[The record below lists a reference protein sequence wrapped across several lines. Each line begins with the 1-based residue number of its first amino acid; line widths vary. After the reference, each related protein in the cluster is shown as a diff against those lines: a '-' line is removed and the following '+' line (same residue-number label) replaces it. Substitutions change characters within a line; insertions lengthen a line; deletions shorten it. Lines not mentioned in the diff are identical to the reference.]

1 MKNKK
6 MIIIIIIIVLI
17 YIFSFNMVYLYQEN
31 IYKEKYNMFVNNII
45 SVIKEK
51 YPNISNKN
59 IIDILNN
66 QTNLNYLNEYG
77 IDYDNEFAL
86 ISMDKENKKIFIIN
100 NVILSLFILILS
112 IILIINKKYENNKL
126 EEIIHLIEEIN
137 KKNYNLNI
145 KGTDETMI
153 SKLKNEIYK
162 TVVMLKNDAENSLK
176 DKIIIK
182 AYLEDISHQLKTPL
196 TVINIALDNLIDNPN
211 MDEKNRS
218 EFISKIAKENAN
230 INNLIQNI
238 LKLSKFDV
246 NVINFVNKSVS
257 IKELLNK
264 TIDKISLI
272 ADLKNINIKVNI
284 LNDFNLNIDINWQ
297 IEALSNIVKNAIE
310 HSKENNIVYINCSD
324 NKIYSKIEI
333 INNGIISDKEL
344 NKIFDRFYTNKK
356 GYSENVGIG
365 LSLAKNI
372 IEKKK
377 EDKMTWQK
385 FYEMYDLYG
394 SEHEV
399 WNDYLTTKKEV
410 TKAATVASA
419 TDFLS
424 WFKSVDLDS
433 LQEGIN
439 SVSRVIGVLQD
450 FGTKDTTSSNKV
462 EYKPRPLYKHFED

>member
-6 MIIIIIIIVLI
+6 TIILIIVIILI
-17 YIFSFNMVYLYQEN
+17 YVFSFNMVYLYQEN

-59 IIDILNN
+59 IMDILNN
-66 QTNLNYLNEYG
+66 KTNLNYLNEYG
-77 IDYDNEFAL
+77 IDVDDEFAL
-86 ISMDKENKKIFIIN
+86 ISMHKENKKIFIIN
-100 NVILSLFILILS
+100 NVILGSFILALS
-112 IILIINKKYENNKL
+112 IILIINKNYENNKL

-153 SKLKNEIYK
+153 SKLKNEMYK
-162 TVVMLKNDAENSLK
+162 TVVMLKNDADNSLK
-176 DKIIIK
+176 DKLIIK
-182 AYLEDISHQLKTPL
+182 TYLEDISHQLKTLL
-196 TVINIALDNLIDNPN
+196 TVINISLDNLIDNPN
-211 MDEKNRS
+211 MDEKNRN
-218 EFISKIAKENAN
+218 EFISKISKEVTN
-230 INNLIQNI
+230 INNLIQNL

-264 TIDKISLI
+264 SIDKISLI

-284 LNDFNLNIDINWQ
+284 LNDFNLNIDLNWQ

-310 HSKENNIVYINCSD
+310 HSNENDMVYINCND

-333 INNGIISDKEL
+333 INNGIINDKDL

-356 GYSENVGIG
+356 GYSESVGIG

-372 IEKKK
+372 IEKNNGKI
-377 EDKMTWQK
+377 DV
-385 FYEMYDLYG
+385 Y
-394 SEHEV
+394 S
-399 WNDYLTTKKEV
+399 
-410 TKAATVASA
+410 
-419 TDFLS
+419 
-424 WFKSVDLDS
+424 
-433 LQEGIN
+433 
-439 SVSRVIGVLQD
+439 
-450 FGTKDTTSSNKV
+450 KDGKTIFTIKY
-462 EYKPRPLYKHFED
+462 YK

>member
-6 MIIIIIIIVLI
+6 TIILIIIIILI
-17 YIFSFNMVYLYQEN
+17 YTFSFNMVYLYQEN

-51 YPNISNKN
+51 YPDISNKD

-66 QTNLNYLNEYG
+66 KTNLNYLNEYG

-100 NVILSLFILILS
+100 NVILGSFILILS
-112 IILIINKKYENNKL
+112 IILIINKKYENKKL

-153 SKLKNEIYK
+153 SKLKNEMYK
-162 TVVMLKNDAENSLK
+162 TVVMLKNGAENSLK

-182 AYLEDISHQLKTPL
+182 TYLEDISHQLKTPL

-211 MDEKNRS
+211 MDEKNRN

-230 INNLIQNI
+230 INNLIQNL

-257 IKELLNK
+257 IKEFLNK
-264 TIDKISLI
+264 IVDKISLI

-284 LNDFNLNIDINWQ
+284 LNDFNLNIDLNWQ

-310 HSKENNIVYINCSD
+310 HSKENDIIYINCND
-324 NKIYSKIEI
+324 NKIYSKIEV
-333 INNGIISDKEL
+333 INNGTINDKEL

-356 GYSENVGIG
+356 GYSESVGIG

-372 IEKKK
+372 IEKNNGKI
-377 EDKMTWQK
+377 DV
-385 FYEMYDLYG
+385 Y
-394 SEHEV
+394 S
-399 WNDYLTTKKEV
+399 
-410 TKAATVASA
+410 
-419 TDFLS
+419 
-424 WFKSVDLDS
+424 
-433 LQEGIN
+433 
-439 SVSRVIGVLQD
+439 
-450 FGTKDTTSSNKV
+450 KDGKTIFTIKY
-462 EYKPRPLYKHFED
+462 YK

>member
-6 MIIIIIIIVLI
+6 TIILIIIIILI
-17 YIFSFNMVYLYQEN
+17 YTFSFNMVYLYQEN

-51 YPNISNKN
+51 YPDINNKD

-66 QTNLNYLNEYG
+66 KTNLNYLNEYG

-100 NVILSLFILILS
+100 NVILGSFILILS
-112 IILIINKKYENNKL
+112 IILIINKKYENKKL

-182 AYLEDISHQLKTPL
+182 TYLEDISHQLKTPL

-211 MDEKNRS
+211 MDEKNRN

-230 INNLIQNI
+230 INNLIQNL

-257 IKELLNK
+257 IKEFLNK
-264 TIDKISLI
+264 IVDKISLI

-284 LNDFNLNIDINWQ
+284 LNDFNLNIDLNWQ

-310 HSKENNIVYINCSD
+310 HSKENDIIYINCND
-324 NKIYSKIEI
+324 NKIYSKIEV
-333 INNGIISDKEL
+333 INNGTINDKEL

-356 GYSENVGIG
+356 GYSESVGIG

-372 IEKKK
+372 IEKNNGKI
-377 EDKMTWQK
+377 DV
-385 FYEMYDLYG
+385 Y
-394 SEHEV
+394 S
-399 WNDYLTTKKEV
+399 
-410 TKAATVASA
+410 
-419 TDFLS
+419 
-424 WFKSVDLDS
+424 
-433 LQEGIN
+433 
-439 SVSRVIGVLQD
+439 
-450 FGTKDTTSSNKV
+450 KDGKTIFTIKY
-462 EYKPRPLYKHFED
+462 YK

>member
-6 MIIIIIIIVLI
+6 TIILIIVIILI
-17 YIFSFNMVYLYQEN
+17 YTFSFNMVYLYQEN

-51 YPNISNKN
+51 YPDISNKD

-66 QTNLNYLNEYG
+66 KTNLNYLNEYG

-182 AYLEDISHQLKTPL
+182 TYLEDISHQLKTPL

-230 INNLIQNI
+230 INNLIQNL

-257 IKELLNK
+257 IKEFLNK
-264 TIDKISLI
+264 IVDKISLI

-284 LNDFNLNIDINWQ
+284 LNDFNLNIDLNWQ

-310 HSKENNIVYINCSD
+310 YSKENDIVYINCND
-324 NKIYSKIEI
+324 NKIYSKIEV
-333 INNGIISDKEL
+333 INNGIINDKEL

-356 GYSENVGIG
+356 GYSESVGIG

-372 IEKKK
+372 IEKNNGKI
-377 EDKMTWQK
+377 DV
-385 FYEMYDLYG
+385 Y
-394 SEHEV
+394 S
-399 WNDYLTTKKEV
+399 
-410 TKAATVASA
+410 
-419 TDFLS
+419 
-424 WFKSVDLDS
+424 
-433 LQEGIN
+433 
-439 SVSRVIGVLQD
+439 
-450 FGTKDTTSSNKV
+450 KDGKTIFTIKY
-462 EYKPRPLYKHFED
+462 YK